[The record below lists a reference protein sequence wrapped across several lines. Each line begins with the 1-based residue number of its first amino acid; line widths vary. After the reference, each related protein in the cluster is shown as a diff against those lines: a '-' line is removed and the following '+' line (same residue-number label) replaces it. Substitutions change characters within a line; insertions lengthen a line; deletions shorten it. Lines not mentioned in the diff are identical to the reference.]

1 MSFAVAPRCLRV
13 LGVLGVLGVSD
24 LKLFKVFVNTIF
36 IGADA
41 SNVDVTRAR

>member
-24 LKLFKVFVNTIF
+24 LEPFKVFGSTIF
-36 IGADA
+36 ICADA

>member
-13 LGVLGVLGVSD
+13 LGVSD
-24 LKLFKVFVNTIF
+24 LEPFKVFGSTIF